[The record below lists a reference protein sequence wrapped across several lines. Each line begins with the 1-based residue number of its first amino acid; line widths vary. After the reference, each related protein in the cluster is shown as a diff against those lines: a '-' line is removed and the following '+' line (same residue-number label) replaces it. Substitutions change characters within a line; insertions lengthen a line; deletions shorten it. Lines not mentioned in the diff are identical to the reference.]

1 MSAENPGEITQLL
14 AKARNGDKIAEDRLA
29 ELLFPELERMA
40 SAILSR
46 EYRGHTMETGDL
58 VNEIYLKAS
67 PALKTF
73 NDSAHFKAYAARA
86 MHHLLIDRARK
97 YLTREKHFG
106 LQTDF
111 EIAQRVAQ
119 NDEGAVSEER
129 ALQYAALSKALDEL
143 SAEDPRA
150 AQIVI
155 LRNGGLTVEEI
166 AAVMSV
172 GVSTVKRDWR
182 AARAYLAAFLG

>member
-14 AKARNGDKIAEDRLA
+14 AKARNGDKIAEERLA
-29 ELLFPELERMA
+29 ELLMPELERMA
-40 SAILSR
+40 SVILSR
-46 EYRGHTMETGDL
+46 GYRGHTMETGDL

-73 NDSAHFKAYAARA
+73 NDSVHFKAYAARA

-106 LQTDF
+106 RQAEF
-111 EIAQRVAQ
+111 EIAHRVAQ
-119 NDEGAVSEER
+119 NDESIVSEER
-129 ALQYAALSKALDEL
+129 ALQYVALSKSLDEL
-143 SAEDPRA
+143 GAEDPRA
-150 AQIVI
+150 VQIVI

-166 AAVMSV
+166 AAVMGV
-172 GVSTVKRDWR
+172 AVSTVKRDWR
-182 AARAYLAAFLG
+182 AARAYLAASLG

>member
-1 MSAENPGEITQLL
+1 
-14 AKARNGDKIAEDRLA
+14 
-29 ELLFPELERMA
+29 MA

-46 EYRGHTMETGDL
+46 GYRGHTMETGDL

-67 PALKTF
+67 PALKTY

-106 LQTDF
+106 QQADF
-111 EIAQRVAQ
+111 EIAHRVAQ
-119 NDEGAVSEER
+119 GDGGAVSEER
-129 ALQYAALSKALDEL
+129 ALQYVALSKALNEL

-166 AAVMSV
+166 AVVMGLSV
-172 GVSTVKRDWR
+172 RTIKRDWR
-182 AARAYLAAFLG
+182 AARAYLAACLG